1 MHIMQSRRHFLA
13 GLSAAGAAG
22 LLSARAS
29 LADEEP
35 LETTTLRLQRGATIC
50 LAPGQ
55 IAEELLHAEGFRD
68 IRYVPPLKA
77 SQVASGEIDFAFQTA
92 AWVVSHLD
100 SGEPVT
106 ALAGVHSGC
115 YELFAHDPIRAI
127 SDLKGKKVGIR
138 GARDAIARPSRCSS
152 RPSSSAARCWAN
164 ATPIPSKA

>member
-1 MHIMQSRRHFLA
+1 MHIIPSRRDFLTA
-13 GLSAAGAAG
+13 LSAAGAATAFG
-22 LLSARAS
+22 SRAS
-29 LADEEP
+29 LADEGP
-35 LETTTLRLQRGATIC
+35 PETTTLRLQRGAAIC
-50 LAPGQ
+50 VAPEQ
-55 IAEELLHAEGFRD
+55 IAEELLHAEGFTD
-68 IRYVPPLKA
+68 VRYVPPSKA
-77 SQVASGEIDFAFQTA
+77 SQVASGEIDFALQTA

-164 ATPIPSKA
+164 ATPIPS